1 MSARDVYHTIV
12 RSALEKDGWIVTDD
26 PLYISIDDV
35 DFKID
40 LAAEKVIAATKN
52 NRKIAVEIK
61 SFIGSSTVTEF
72 HLALGQSLS
81 YRSALRETEP
91 DRLLYLAISSD
102 IYAEF
107 FSRPFIGRIIAEH
120 QLNLLIFDRNKEDI
134 ILWKD

>member
-1 MSARDVYHTIV
+1 MSARDIYHKIV

-72 HLALGQSLS
+72 HLALGQSLN
-81 YRSALRETEP
+81 Y
-91 DRLLYLAISSD
+91 
-102 IYAEF
+102 
-107 FSRPFIGRIIAEH
+107 
-120 QLNLLIFDRNKEDI
+120 
-134 ILWKD
+134 